1 MTITKKSLDEL
12 VKTNIGNYSYNIN
25 LFRSFP
31 SVYDGCK
38 PVARRIIYEMGEMKL
53 TSGVPHK
60 KVAGVVG
67 QVLAKWHAHG
77 DASVADALVKLAQ
90 WFYIS
95 NPLVDISGNEGAI
108 TGDPAAAMRY
118 IECRLTKLGVECLE
132 DIHKNAVNWKPN
144 FDNSLQEPDTLPV
157 KYPMLLLNGS
167 FGIGQAY
174 ISSIPSHNFTDIV
187 DLMVKLIKNPNMKID
202 EIANNLIPD
211 YPTGGVIINKSELAN
226 AYKTGSGNVKLRAK
240 INTNKSGDLIITQIP
255 YMTTTGAILDKI
267 QEVCKDGRID
277 GISDIID
284 QTNEKNG
291 VRIVIKIK
299 RGYDAN
305 TVENQLY
312 QLTPLQSTLQLNLI
326 AVDGTTFRQYNIL
339 ELFTKWL
346 EYRKT
351 TLKRIFNFNMSKI
364 RKRIHIIEGLLICLA
379 DIDNVIALIKTAKDR
394 KDTVAKLIKQYKL
407 SEIQAEAIADL
418 QLYRLSNM
426 SIKAL
431 KDEKKQLNKEL
442 NDYIEYFTDP
452 DKLNNLI
459 IEQLEE
465 GKEKYGRDR
474 LTEAID
480 LDNEEEVE
488 ATIPDTNH
496 TIFVTKEG
504 FIKKLTLD
512 MQTNSTNC
520 QGRSI
525 GKMKDKDV
533 IVSAINTNNR
543 DNLMLFTNMGRMFI
557 LKVYDLKDTNVNSYG
572 ILISTYINL
581 KPNEKVVSALNLSN
595 ATMKNEDAFLEF
607 VTRNGQ
613 IKRTLIS
620 QYKNATKSGLIA
632 LNLGKEDQ
640 LVGVR
645 ECIED
650 TDVIIATS
658 NAGYTRFN
666 TSEVSLM
673 GRTTMGV
680 KATSLNEGD
689 YIVDFDIV
697 SENTLYAF
705 VIDSNGQGKRIEL
718 DTLQQQ
724 SRNNSCKMITKLKNE
739 AKLVSLKLVNDDNTI
754 TVVTSN
760 TMVKVNASDVPVLIR
775 SASPKS
781 IMKVGKSERVVDC
794 YVEGKTS

>member
-1 MTITKKSLDEL
+1 MSITKKSLDEL

-31 SVYDGCK
+31 SIEDGMK
-38 PVARRIIYEMGEMKL
+38 TVQRRVLYEMGEMKL

-60 KVAGVVG
+60 KVAAIVG
-67 QVLAKWHAHG
+67 QVLGHTHPHG
-77 DASVADALVKLAQ
+77 DSSVADALVKMSQ
-90 WFYIS
+90 DFYMS
-95 NPLVDISGNEGAI
+95 YPLCDISGNNGSI
-108 TGDPAAAMRY
+108 SGDPAAAMRY
-118 IECRLTKLGVECLE
+118 IEGRMSKIGTSCLE

-144 FDNSLQEPDTLPV
+144 FDNSSLEPETLPV

-174 ISSIPSHNFTDIV
+174 ISSIPSHNFADIV
-187 DLMVKLIKNPNMKID
+187 ELMIKVINNPNITLD

-211 YPTGGVIINKSELAN
+211 YPTGGVIINKSELVN

-240 INTNKSGDLIITQIP
+240 INTNKNGDLVVTQIP
-255 YMTTTGAILDKI
+255 YMTTVGAILDKI

-277 GISDIID
+277 GISDIVD

-326 AVDGTTFRQYNIL
+326 AVEGTTFRQYNIL

-364 RKRIHIIEGLLICLA
+364 RKRIHIIDGLLICLA
-379 DIDNVIALIKTAKDR
+379 DIDNVVALIKTAKDR
-394 KDTVAKLIKQYKL
+394 KDTVSKLMKQYNL

-431 KDEKKQLNKEL
+431 KDEKKQLNSDL
-442 NDYIEYFTDP
+442 NNYTEYFTDP
-452 DKLNNLI
+452 NKLNNLI

-465 GKEKYGRDR
+465 GKEKYGRER

-480 LDNEEEVE
+480 IDNEEEVE

-512 MQTNSTNC
+512 MQTNTTNC

-525 GKMKDKDV
+525 GKMKEKDV
-533 IVSAINTNNR
+533 IVSAINVNNK

-557 LKVYDLKDTNVNSYG
+557 LKVYDLKDTNVNSFG
-572 ILISTYINL
+572 ILINTYINL
-581 KPNEKVVSALNLSN
+581 KPNEKVVSALSLTNSI
-595 ATMKNEDAFLEF
+595 MKNEDAFLVF
-607 VTRNGQ
+607 ITKNGMV
-613 IKRTLIS
+613 KRTLLN
-620 QYKNATKSGLIA
+620 QYKNANKSGLIA
-632 LNLGKEDQ
+632 INLGKEDS

-645 ECIED
+645 ECIEG
-650 TDVIIATS
+650 TDIIIAT
-658 NAGYTRFN
+658 NKGGYSRFS
-666 TSEVSLM
+666 TEEVSLTN
-673 GRTTMGV
+673 RTTVGV
-680 KATSLNEGD
+680 KATNLNEGD
-689 YIVDFDIV
+689 FIVDFEVV
-697 SENTLYAF
+697 SNDKNYAF
-705 VIDSNGQGKRIEL
+705 IIDTNGQGKRIDL
-718 DTLQQQ
+718 STLQQQ
-724 SRNNSCKMITKLKNE
+724 SRTNSCKMITKLKNE
-739 AKLVSLKLVNDDNTI
+739 ATLVSLKLVNDNETI
-754 TVVTSN
+754 TVVSTN
-760 TMVKVNASDVPVLIR
+760 NMVKVNAEDVPVLIR
-775 SASPKS
+775 SASPKPVFKLAKGDS
-781 IMKVGKSERVVDC
+781 VVDC
-794 YVEGKTS
+794 YTESKS